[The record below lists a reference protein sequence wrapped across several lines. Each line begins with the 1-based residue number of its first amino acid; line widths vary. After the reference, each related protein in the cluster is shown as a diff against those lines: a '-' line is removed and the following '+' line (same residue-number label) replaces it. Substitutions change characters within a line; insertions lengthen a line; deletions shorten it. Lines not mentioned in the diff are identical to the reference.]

1 MNVRPKGT
9 ARPQAMVL
17 VGSAIAFA
25 VAEASVAS
33 PASSSVTSGAP
44 HRPLHLPHLSPPE
57 SLPDQPEPNCSL
69 GNRRSADADRSR
81 PRLPHR
87 WRDDQHRP
95 LGPRQPGVV
104 WPEDALGDPQVL
116 RWADSCPWRPHRS
129 ARPSA
134 VCIRVWGPS
143 EEASVGWGRRSG
155 IAARSPLP
163 IPRFGN
169 ARSSGR
175 LLRVPDRRHLLQRN
189 RRRPRHAL
197 NLRTIPL

>member
-1 MNVRPKGT
+1 MNVRPKGM

-33 PASSSVTSGAP
+33 PASSSVTSASKPGEA
-44 HRPLHLPHLSPPE
+44 
-57 SLPDQPEPNCSL
+57 LPDQPEPNCSL

-143 EEASVGWGRRSG
+143 EGASVGCGRRSG